1 MRGCLS
7 SRHRRGNLAA
17 MRELLQTNDLALLSA
32 LKAALASER
41 IACVEFDD
49 HLAGLYG
56 GIFERRLMVD
66 DDDLKAATEVLRA
79 ISPEHVTE
87 SEKSR

>member
-1 MRGCLS
+1 
-7 SRHRRGNLAA
+7 

-49 HLAGLYG
+49 HFAGLYG

-66 DDDLKAATEVLRA
+66 DDDLEAAKEVLRA
-79 ISPEHVTE
+79 LSPADVIEDG
-87 SEKSR
+87 KSR

>member
-1 MRGCLS
+1 
-7 SRHRRGNLAA
+7 

-49 HLAGLYG
+49 HFAGLYG
-56 GIFERRLMVD
+56 GIFQRRLMVD
-66 DDDLKAATEVLRA
+66 DDDLDAAKDVLRA
-79 ISPEHVTE
+79 ISPAHVDEDDKT
-87 SEKSR
+87 R

>member
-1 MRGCLS
+1 
-7 SRHRRGNLAA
+7 

-56 GIFERRLMVD
+56 GIFQRRLMVD
-66 DDDLKAATEVLRA
+66 DDDLEAAKEVLRA
-79 ISPEHVTE
+79 LSPADVIED
-87 SEKSR
+87 EKSR

>member
-1 MRGCLS
+1 
-7 SRHRRGNLAA
+7 

-56 GIFERRLMVD
+56 GIFQRRLMVD
-66 DDDLKAATEVLRA
+66 DDDLEAAIEVLRA
-79 ISPEHVTE
+79 FSPADV
-87 SEKSR
+87 SEDEASR